1 MQIGAAEEVNPLEF
15 CSVVTGVWEP
25 LQVGAAG
32 QINRLEVS
40 NVAKGVWVPL
50 QVGATRQVNRL
61 EARQAAKESERL
73 CRWKQSDKSSLEV
86 PQAAKGDW

>member
-1 MQIGAAEEVNPLEF
+1 VGAGGQAKDSLSYQRNLVNLANRSSREVNPLEF

-61 EARQAAKESERL
+61 EARQAAK
-73 CRWKQSDKSSLEV
+73 D
-86 PQAAKGDW
+86 